1 MNKGEVNT
9 KFKIFFSTKNISQ
22 CVITVLIT
30 FITFYATDFMG
41 LAPTTVGIVL
51 IVSKIFDGITDL
63 VCGILID
70 HTHSRLG
77 QARPYELALIG
88 YWGCLVAIF
97 SAPDMSHYAS
107 VIYLFVMYTLLN
119 SIFGTMVT
127 CNDAPYLANSLND
140 TAEAPRVIS
149 FAAAISMVFTI
160 VAAVAVPQL
169 ISTFATT
176 KEGWRILSCVIAVPM
191 VFVGLL
197 RFLTIKEVRTVT
209 HGKSEQ
215 VNLKEDLRLLFGN
228 KYILLIG
235 AMLLIS
241 NICSE
246 SEYQLLLYI
255 YFA

>member
-30 FITFYATDFMG
+30 FITFYATDFME

-127 CNDAPYLANSLND
+127 CNDAP
-140 TAEAPRVIS
+140 I
-149 FAAAISMVFTI
+149 
-160 VAAVAVPQL
+160 
-169 ISTFATT
+169 
-176 KEGWRILSCVIAVPM
+176 W
-191 VFVGLL
+191 
-197 RFLTIKEVRTVT
+197 RTV
-209 HGKSEQ
+209 
-215 VNLKEDLRLLFGN
+215 
-228 KYILLIG
+228 
-235 AMLLIS
+235 
-241 NICSE
+241 
-246 SEYQLLLYI
+246 
-255 YFA
+255 